1 MNTDTLFVVLI
12 NLYFAVALLSLYWAV
27 RRIRRYLKKSVK
39 RIRKQ
44 RNQDLRFHRDSL
56 LAHMR
61 LEQASKH

>member
-1 MNTDTLFVVLI
+1 MNPSTISILI
-12 NLYFAVALLSLYWAV
+12 TLYFAVALLSLYSAV
-27 RRIRRYLKKSVK
+27 RSIRRYLRKSVK

-44 RNQDLRFHRDSL
+44 RNRDLSFHRDSL

>member
-1 MNTDTLFVVLI
+1 MNPSTISILI
-12 NLYFAVALLSLYWAV
+12 TLYFAVALLTLYWAV
-27 RRIRRYLKKSVK
+27 RSIRRYLRKSVK